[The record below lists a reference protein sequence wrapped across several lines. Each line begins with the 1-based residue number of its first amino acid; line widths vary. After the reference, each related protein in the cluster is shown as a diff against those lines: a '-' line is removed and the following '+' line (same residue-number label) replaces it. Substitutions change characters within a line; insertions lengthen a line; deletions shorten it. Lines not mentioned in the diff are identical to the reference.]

1 MLATVKLVIL
11 YSYCH
16 VVRASVSVQESI
28 SRHLVS
34 PGDLSH
40 TDTSVRC
47 NSLNTKSSRVLIFK
61 YGWLEQV
68 YRTRQ
73 HFLCSAKTDTA
84 LLCRAKTD
92 TTTPGKLGRAVGF
105 WTRASRAGVRFEI
118 VLLCRILPYCRFS
131 YNSSYLKCS
140 ILKGVFYTHSI
151 F

>member
-1 MLATVKLVIL
+1 MLATVRLVIL

-73 HFLCSAKTDTA
+73 HFLCSAKTDTS

-92 TTTPGKLGRAVGF
+92 TTTILHKGKQGRC
-105 WTRASRAGVRFEI
+105 RFLDCT
-118 VLLCRILPYCRFS
+118 VTGLCRVLHYRRFL
-131 YNSSYLKCS
+131 YNSSICRTLQLVLGHLF
-140 ILKGVFYTHSI
+140 I
-151 F
+151 